1 MADDVLAHDMPAPPL
16 REAVLAGRF
25 FGPHSG
31 AAGERLAAFITGAK
45 RPLATWFGPL
55 EAARL
60 AADPERLRG
69 ALDRDIAAIDRMLGA
84 ALDAVLH
91 HPRLKALEG
100 RWRGLAWLI
109 GGIDPTSRARVKVL
123 AVTWG
128 EICRDLERAAE
139 FDQSHLFRKIYEEE
153 FGSPGGEPYG
163 LLVLDHE
170 VRHRPAPGHPTD
182 DVSALGQFA
191 GVAAAAFAP
200 AIVSASPTL
209 FGVDH
214 FGELAGVAD
223 PAAPFA
229 NGEHARWRGLSQGAD
244 LRFLAVTLPRL
255 LARPPWGDDPVRTDG
270 FRYAEYA
277 PSEEDRVWMSAGYAF
292 AAVVVRSFIASGW
305 PSDVRGAEP
314 GQAVGGLVDELP
326 IEPFRTD
333 PPGVAVPPPLD
344 LVLTDRQERVL
355 VEAGLMPL
363 TAIPYGQ
370 EAVFSAV
377 RTLQSPGRYI
387 GANAN
392 AANAN
397 AQLSAQVNAMLSV
410 SRFAHYVKML
420 GRDMVGSIRTADEIE
435 RALQA
440 WLTNYI
446 NRSTSAGPETR
457 ARYPLASGRVMVRE
471 RAGRPGVFGCTIHL
485 QPQFQLDDVAATFR
499 LVTDLVAPGPR

>member
-1 MADDVLAHDMPAPPL
+1 MADDVLERDVQDQPL
-16 REAVLAGRF
+16 RAAVLAGRF

-31 AAGERLAAFITGAK
+31 TAAERLAGFIAGDD
-45 RPLATWFGPL
+45 RPLATWFGSL

-60 AADPERLRG
+60 ATDPERVRG
-69 ALDRDIAAIDRMLGA
+69 ALDRDVAAIDRMLGA

-91 HPRLKALEG
+91 HPRLQAMEG

-109 GGIDPTSRARVKVL
+109 GGIDPSSRAKVKVL
-123 AVTWG
+123 AIAWS

-170 VRHRPAPGHPTD
+170 VRHRPVAGHPTD

-200 AIVSASPTL
+200 AVISASPTL

-223 PAAPFA
+223 PAAPFSDR
-229 NGEHARWRGLSQGAD
+229 EHARWRGLSQAVD
-244 LRFLAVTLPRL
+244 TRFVAVTLPRL
-255 LARPPWGDDPVRTDG
+255 LARPPWGDDPARNDG
-270 FRYAEYA
+270 FCYAEYA
-277 PSEEDRVWMSAGYAF
+277 PNEEDRVWMSAGYAF

-314 GQAVGGLVDELP
+314 GQAVGGLVDAVP
-326 IEPFRTD
+326 VEPFRTD
-333 PPGVAVPPPLD
+333 PPGIAVPPPLD

-355 VEAGLMPL
+355 VDAGLMPL
-363 TAIPYGQ
+363 TAIPYGE
-370 EAVFSAV
+370 EAVFSAA
-377 RTLQSPGRYI
+377 RSLQSPARYI

-397 AQLSAQVNAMLSV
+397 AQLSAQINAMLSV
-410 SRFAHYVKML
+410 SRFAHYIKML

-435 RALQA
+435 RALQG
-440 WLTNYI
+440 WLTNYV

-457 ARYPLASGRVMVRE
+457 ARYPLASGRIMVRE

>member
-1 MADDVLAHDMPAPPL
+1 MAEDPAAAATPEAPL

-25 FGPHSG
+25 FGAGSRT
-31 AAGERLAAFITGAK
+31 AAERLAGFIARDQGS
-45 RPLATWFGPL
+45 LALWFGA
-55 EAARL
+55 ETTAVL
-60 AADPERLRG
+60 AAKPFALRG
-69 ALDRDIAAIDRMLGA
+69 ALDRDIAALDALIA
-84 ALDAVLH
+84 AQLDAVLH

-109 GGIDPTSRARVKVL
+109 GGIDPASRAKVKLL
-123 AVTWG
+123 AITWS
-128 EICRDLERAAE
+128 ELCRDLERAAE

-163 LLVLDHE
+163 LLVIDHE
-170 VRHRPAPGHPTD
+170 VRHRPGPGHPTD

-200 AIVSASPTL
+200 AVISASPAL

-223 PAAPFA
+223 PAAPFSDL
-229 NGEHARWRGLSQGAD
+229 EHARWRSLALPD
-244 LRFLAVTLPRL
+244 DMRFVAVTLPRL
-255 LARPPWGDDPVRTDG
+255 LARPPWRDDPARNDG

-277 PSEEDRVWMSAGYAF
+277 PSEEHRVWMSAGYAF
-292 AAVVVRSFIASGW
+292 AAAVVRSFITFGW

-314 GQAVGGLVDELP
+314 DQSVGGLIDELP
-326 IEPFRTD
+326 VEPFLTD

-344 LVLTDRQERVL
+344 LVLADRQERVL

-363 TAIPYGQ
+363 SAVPYGQ
-370 EAVFSAV
+370 EAVFGAV
-377 RTLQSPGRYI
+377 RSMQSPGRYT
-387 GANAN
+387 GGNAN

-420 GRDMVGSIRTADEIE
+420 GRNMVGSFRTAEEIE

-440 WLTNYI
+440 WLTNYV

-457 ARYPLASGRVMVRE
+457 ARYPLAGGRVMVRE
-471 RAGRPGVFGCTIHL
+471 RPGRPGVFGCTIHL

>member
-1 MADDVLAHDMPAPPL
+1 MADDVSATVLEAPL

-25 FGPHSG
+25 FGTRSG
-31 AAGERLAAFITGAK
+31 TA
-45 RPLATWFGPL
+45 
-55 EAARL
+55 AARL
-60 AADPERLRG
+60 ADFIARDEGRLGAWFGNERAAVLAVRPLALRG
-69 ALDRDIAAIDRMLGA
+69 ALDRDIAAIDALIGA
-84 ALDAVLH
+84 QLDAVLH
-91 HPRLKALEG
+91 HPRLQVLEG

-109 GGIDPTSRARVKVL
+109 GGIDPASRARVKVL
-123 AVTWG
+123 ALPWN
-128 EICRDLERAAE
+128 ELCRDLERAAE

-170 VRHRPAPGHPTD
+170 VRHRPGPGHPTD

-200 AIVSASPTL
+200 AIVSASPAL

-223 PAAPFA
+223 PTAPFSDA
-229 NGEHARWRGLSQGAD
+229 EHARWRSLAQPD
-244 LRFLAVTLPRL
+244 DIRFVAVTLPRL
-255 LARPPWGDDPVRTDG
+255 LARPPWGDDPARRDG

-277 PSEEDRVWMSAGYAF
+277 PAEEHRVWMLAGYAF
-292 AAVVVRSFIASGW
+292 AAAVVRSFISYGW

-314 GQAVGGLVDELP
+314 DQPVGGLIDELP
-326 IEPFRTD
+326 VEPFRTD
-333 PPGVAVPPPLD
+333 PPGVAVPAPLD
-344 LVLTDRQERVL
+344 LVLADRQERVL

-363 TAIPYGQ
+363 SGIPYGP
-370 EAVFSAV
+370 EAVFGAV
-377 RTLQSPGRYI
+377 RSLQSPGRYI
-387 GANAN
+387 GATAN

-420 GRDMVGSIRTADEIE
+420 GRNMVGSFRTADEIE

-446 NRSTSAGPETR
+446 NRSTSAGAETR
-457 ARYPLASGRVMVRE
+457 ARYPLAGGRVMVRE
-471 RAGRPGVFGCTIHL
+471 RPGRPGVFGCTIHL
-485 QPQFQLDDVAATFR
+485 QPQFQLDDVSATFR